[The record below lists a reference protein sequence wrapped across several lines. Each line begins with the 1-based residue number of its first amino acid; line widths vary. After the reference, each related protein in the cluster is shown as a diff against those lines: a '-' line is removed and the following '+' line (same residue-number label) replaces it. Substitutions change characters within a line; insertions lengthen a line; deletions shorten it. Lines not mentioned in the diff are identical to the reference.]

1 MNKKRPGC
9 SYLIQQSESYV
20 IARYTVKG
28 ILSGILLLK
37 RHQFKAR
44 KYKLVRYKRSIMQ
57 STHYKANR
65 LSKRWLWMLPL
76 LAVLL
81 YACEG
86 SDAQRSSYS
95 EDQGQFFPVERPS
108 AYNRPA
114 SLIAALEDTSSY
126 WVDSVFNT
134 LTPEE
139 RIAQLII
146 IEAFS
151 NRGPKYEADVMRLIK
166 EYKVGGIIFFQGGP
180 VRQAKLTNAYQAASK
195 VPLWISMDAETGVG
209 MRLDSTV
216 EYPSQQMLG
225 ALTDNE
231 LIYRMG
237 VEVAQEFKRLG
248 MHINFAPVAD
258 VNNNPNNPVIS
269 YRSFGEDKYDVTAK
283 SIAYMQGMQDGG
295 IMAVAKHFPGH
306 GDTDVD
312 SHYDLPVIPFG
323 RGRLDSL
330 EMYPFQELIKH
341 GLGGMMVAHMHIPQL
356 DPTPNL
362 PSTLSEPIV
371 TGLLKQRLNYK
382 GLIFTDAMV
391 MKGVTKFFEPGE
403 AEARALMAGNDV
415 LERLNSVPKAIRAV
429 EEAIERGDLT
439 QEEIDRRCKRVLAA
453 KQWLGLDKY
462 KPVALE
468 NLYEDLNPPMAD
480 LINKRIAE
488 GSVTLLN
495 NRKKMLPLQESPKQ
509 TVATLSI
516 GATRVTAFQRQVNQI
531 ATETD
536 HFFISRKANAKDTK
550 KLWKQ
555 LKKYDVVLV
564 ALYGP
569 SLRPSNNVAYS
580 KDATKLVQQLARSNK
595 AVITLFNNAY
605 TLNQFPDIEESR
617 ALLVAYQGYFHAQAA
632 AAEVIFGKVPARG
645 KLAVTVNKHF
655 AFGDG
660 IYLNKP
666 FMASAAAQ

>member
-1 MNKKRPGC
+1 
-9 SYLIQQSESYV
+9 
-20 IARYTVKG
+20 
-28 ILSGILLLK
+28 
-37 RHQFKAR
+37 
-44 KYKLVRYKRSIMQ
+44 MQ
-57 STHYKANR
+57 RTQYQAKQ
-65 LSKRWLWMLPL
+65 LTLYWLWLLPL
-76 LAVLL
+76 LAVFL
-81 YACEG
+81 YSCEG
-86 SDAQRSSYS
+86 SDAQRKSFA
-95 EDQGQFFPVERPS
+95 EEQRQFFPVERVAEYDRPS
-108 AYNRPA
+108 
-114 SLIAALEDTSSY
+114 SLITALEDSSSY

-151 NRGPKYEADVMRLIK
+151 DKGPKYEADVMRLIK
-166 EYKVGGIIFFQGGP
+166 QYKVGGIIFFQGGP
-180 VRQAKLTNAYQAASK
+180 TRQARLTNNYQAASK

-225 ALTDNE
+225 ALTDND

-258 VNNNPNNPVIS
+258 VNNNPKNPIIS
-269 YRSFGEDKYDVTAK
+269 YRSFGEDKYEVAAK

-323 RGRLDSL
+323 RDRLDSL
-330 EMYPFQELIKH
+330 ELYPFREMIKH

-356 DPTPNL
+356 DPTKNV

-371 TGLLKQRLNYK
+371 TGLLKQQLNYK

-391 MKGVTKFFEPGE
+391 MKGVTKYFEPGE

-415 LERLNSVPKAIRAV
+415 LERLNSVPKAINAV
-429 EEAIERGDLT
+429 KKAIKNGDLT
-439 QEEIDRRCKRVLAA
+439 QEEIDRRCKRILAA

-462 KPVALE
+462 KPVPLE
-468 NLYEDLNPPMAD
+468 NLYEDLNPPIAD
-480 LINKRIAE
+480 LINKNIAE
-488 GSVTLLN
+488 NAITLLN
-495 NRKKMLPLQESPKQ
+495 NRKKMLPLQQ
-509 TVATLSI
+509 TPRMSIATLSV
-516 GATRVTAFQRQVNQI
+516 GANRVTAFQRQVKHHAN
-531 ATETD
+531 ETD
-536 HFFISRKANAKDTK
+536 DFFISRKANGKETK
-550 KLWKQ
+550 RLWKK

-569 SLRPSNNVAYS
+569 SIRPSNKLGYS
-580 KDATKLVQQLARSNK
+580 DDATKLVQQLTKSNK

-605 TLNQFPDIEESR
+605 TLNQFPGIENSR
-617 ALLVAYQGYFHAQAA
+617 ALLVGYQAYFHAQAA
-632 AAEVIFGKVPARG
+632 AAEVIFGKVPAQG
-645 KLAVTVNKHF
+645 KLAVTVNKHYT
-655 AFGDG
+655 FGDG

-666 FMASAAAQ
+666 FMAGPAGP

>member
-1 MNKKRPGC
+1 
-9 SYLIQQSESYV
+9 
-20 IARYTVKG
+20 
-28 ILSGILLLK
+28 
-37 RHQFKAR
+37 
-44 KYKLVRYKRSIMQ
+44 
-57 STHYKANR
+57 
-65 LSKRWLWMLPL
+65 MLPL

-86 SDAQRSSYS
+86 SDAQNRSYS
-95 EDQGQFFPVERPS
+95 EEQRQFFPVERASDYHRPS
-108 AYNRPA
+108 T
-114 SLIAALEDTSSY
+114 LITALEDSSSY

-151 NRGPKYEADVMRLIK
+151 NKGPKYNADVMRLIK

-180 VRQAKLTNAYQAASK
+180 VRQANLTNKYQAASK

-225 ALTDNE
+225 ALTDND

-258 VNNNPNNPVIS
+258 VNNNPKNPVIS
-269 YRSFGEDKYDVTAK
+269 YRSFGEDKYDVAAK

-312 SHYDLPVIPFG
+312 SHYDLPVINYG

-330 EMYPFQELIKH
+330 ELYPFRELVKS

-356 DPTPNL
+356 DPTTNI
-362 PSTLSEPIV
+362 PSTLSKPIV
-371 TGLLKQRLNYK
+371 TGLLKQQLNYK

-391 MKGVTKFFEPGE
+391 MKGVTKYFDPGE

-415 LERLNSVPKAIRAV
+415 LERLNSVPKAIKAV
-429 EEAIERGDLT
+429 QEAIENGDLT
-439 QEEIDRRCKRVLAA
+439 QEEIDRRCKRILAA

-462 KPVALE
+462 KPVALD
-468 NLYEDLNPPMAD
+468 NLYEDLNPPIAD
-480 LINKRIAE
+480 LINKNIAE
-488 GSVTLLN
+488 NAITLLN
-495 NRKKMLPLQESPKQ
+495 NRKKMLPLHQAPRMSI
-509 TVATLSI
+509 ATLSV
-516 GATRVTAFQRQVNQI
+516 GADRVTAFQRQVKQL
-531 ATETD
+531 TPETD
-536 HFFISRKANAKDTK
+536 DFFISRKADARETK
-550 KLWKQ
+550 KLWKK

-569 SLRPSNNVAYS
+569 SIRPTNNLAYS
-580 KDATKLVQQLARSNK
+580 KDATRLVQQLAKSNK

-605 TLNQFPDIEESR
+605 TLNQFPDIEDSR

-632 AAEVIFGKVPARG
+632 AAGVIFGKVPAQG
-645 KLAVTVNKHF
+645 KLPVTVNRHY

-666 FMASAAAQ
+666 FIAGPVTP

>member
-1 MNKKRPGC
+1 MLRT
-9 SYLIQQSESYV
+9 L
-20 IARYTVKG
+20 
-28 ILSGILLLK
+28 
-37 RHQFKAR
+37 
-44 KYKLVRYKRSIMQ
+44 
-57 STHYKANR
+57 YKAKYLKVYR
-65 LSKRWLWMLPL
+65 LWLLPL
-76 LAVLL
+76 LAVAL
-81 YACEG
+81 YSCEG
-86 SDAQRSSYS
+86 SDAQRQSYS
-95 EDQGQFFPVERPS
+95 EQQRQFFPVERTSEYDRPS
-108 AYNRPA
+108 
-114 SLIAALEDTSSY
+114 SLIAALEDSSSY

-134 LTPEE
+134 LTPDE

-151 NRGPKYEADVMRLIK
+151 NKGPKYEADVMRLIK

-180 VRQAKLTNAYQAASK
+180 VRQAKLTNQYQAASK

-209 MRLDSTV
+209 MRLDSAV

-237 VEVAQEFKRLG
+237 EEVAQEFKRLG

-258 VNNNPNNPVIS
+258 VNNNPKNPIIS
-269 YRSFGEDKYDVTAK
+269 YRSFGEDKYDVAAK

-323 RGRLDSL
+323 RDRLDSL
-330 EMYPFQELIKH
+330 ELYPFREMIRH
-341 GLGGMMVAHMHIPQL
+341 GLGGMMVAHMNIPKL
-356 DPTPNL
+356 DPTKNV

-371 TGLLKQRLNYK
+371 TGLLKQQLNYK

-391 MKGVTKFFEPGE
+391 MKGVTKYFEPGE

-429 EEAIERGDLT
+429 KAAIESGDLT
-439 QEEIDRRCKRVLAA
+439 QEEIDRRCKRILAA

-462 KPVALE
+462 KPVPLE
-468 NLYEDLNPPMAD
+468 NLYEDLNPPIAD
-480 LINKRIAE
+480 LINKNIAE
-488 GSVTLLN
+488 HAITLLN
-495 NRKKMLPLQESPKQ
+495 NRKKMLPIRPSSRMSIA
-509 TVATLSI
+509 TVSI
-516 GATRVTAFQRQVNQI
+516 GASRVTAFQRQVGQL
-531 ATETD
+531 TEKTD
-536 HFFISRKANAKDTK
+536 DFYISRKADGKETK
-550 KLWKQ
+550 KLWKK

-569 SLRPSNNVAYS
+569 YNRPSNDLGYS
-580 KDATKLVQQLARSNK
+580 EGATKLVHQLSKSNK

-605 TLNQFPDIEESR
+605 TLNQFPDIEDSR
-617 ALLVAYQGYFHAQAA
+617 ALLVGYQAYFHAQAA
-632 AAEVIFGKVPARG
+632 AAAVIFGKVPARG
-645 KLAVTVNKHF
+645 KLAVTVNKHY

-660 IYLNKP
+660 IYLNQP
-666 FMASAAAQ
+666 FIAGP